1 MKKTD
6 KAFAGTFGVLIMGA
20 RLFQTGI
27 ESFIPALILISLI
40 TAGCS
45 EPAPEPP
52 EKPAESARKASVDAP
67 EKETSEEKQQDASPE
82 ASPSPASPAEAGM
95 DPGASGAVFEKR
107 DRPVIRL
114 AAAGD
119 VMLQRRCNRSARQKS
134 RGDEN
139 NHGYDGLF
147 PGLSRALDDADM
159 AIANIEFPVFDRKMR
174 EQSMVFHGTTPVLS
188 ALKKAG
194 FTVLNAANNHS
205 FDHGRKSVAS
215 TLKECKKARIPC
227 IGMGENKSRAEAPH
241 IIEIKGVRLAVIGY
255 TSLFNINL
263 NSDDPDAPRVNGCS
277 NSMKELKKQVEE
289 AAGAADGVIVSLHWG
304 EEYRL
309 APTRYQ
315 AAHARELAE
324 AGACLI
330 LGHHPHVLQ
339 RIELITTK
347 SGRVALAAYSLGNLL
362 SNQGGYSY
370 ARHTRLGAILKA
382 DLTLTGR
389 GVEVAAWD
397 TLTSWTHN
405 KDTRIDGKMIEDVHV
420 QVSQH
425 MIQEF
430 EELLAAASEDTEKS
444 PLLKKIEFYRGRI
457 EAAEKILLN
466 PRGNLEKDKLAK
478 QTKKQ
483 EI

>member
-6 KAFAGTFGVLIMGA
+6 KAVAGTAGVLIMGA

-27 ESFIPALILISLI
+27 ESFILALILISLI

-45 EPAPEPP
+45 EPEPDP
-52 EKPAESARKASVDAP
+52 PDKPAKSAQKASVDAP
-67 EKETSEEKQQDASPE
+67 EKETSVEKPQDASPE
-82 ASPSPASPAEAGM
+82 ASLAPASPAKAGM
-95 DPGASGAVFEKR
+95 EPGTSEAVVEKR
-107 DRPVIRL
+107 DRAIIRV

-119 VMLQRRCNRSARQKS
+119 IMLQRRCNRSARQKS
-134 RGDEN
+134 KGDEN

-147 PGLSRALDDADM
+147 PGLSEALDGADI
-159 AIANIEFPVFDRKMR
+159 AIANIEFPVFDKKMH
-174 EQSMVFHGTTPVLS
+174 EQSMVFHGTTPVLA

-215 TLKECKKARIPC
+215 TLKECGKAGIPC
-227 IGMGENKSRAEAPH
+227 IGMGENKAQAEAPH
-241 IIEIKGVRLAVIGY
+241 IIEIKGVRIAVIGY
-255 TSLFNINL
+255 TSLFNNNL
-263 NSDDPDAPRVNGCS
+263 NSKKPDAPRVNGYS
-277 NSMKELKKQVEE
+277 HNMKELKKQVEE
-289 AAGAADGVIVSLHWG
+289 AARVSDGVIVSLHWG

-309 APTRYQ
+309 IPTRYQ
-315 AAHARELAE
+315 PAHARELAE

-330 LGHHPHVLQ
+330 LGHHPHVLE

-347 SGRVALAAYSLGNLL
+347 SGRVALVAYSLGNFL
-362 SNQGGYSY
+362 SNQGGRSY

-382 DLTLTGR
+382 DLALTER

-397 TLTSWTHN
+397 TLTSWIYN

-420 QVSQH
+420 EVGQL
-425 MIQEF
+425 MIQKL
-430 EELLAAASEDTEKS
+430 EERLGAASEDKEKR

-457 EAAEKILLN
+457 EAAEKILRN
-466 PRGNLEKDKLAK
+466 PRGNPEKDNPIKQAK
-478 QTKKQ
+478 K
-483 EI
+483 